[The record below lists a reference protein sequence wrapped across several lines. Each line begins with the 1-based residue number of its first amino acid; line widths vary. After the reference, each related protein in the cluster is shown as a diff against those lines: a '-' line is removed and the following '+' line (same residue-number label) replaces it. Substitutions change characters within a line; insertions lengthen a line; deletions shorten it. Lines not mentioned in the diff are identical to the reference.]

1 MVHWNASSANIRFS
15 TENIKSSRVRREKEK
30 RKKRQKEAMM
40 LRNPGKEK
48 NSSHVGKENSDPDGK
63 VSSNRVAKGNSS
75 HAEKVNI
82 NHAAKESTNHVGR
95 VTSNPDEKKE
105 ALHGMTGTESREA
118 SSGEKEIRELRES
131 SEEIGSPEF
140 RRRKKSNFIPSLT
153 INIRLQNA
161 TLSIFGKGLSSDK
174 ERYAIQIKTT
184 SLDRVKIEG
193 FKNK

>member
-1 MVHWNASSANIRFS
+1 MRFS

-105 ALHGMTGTESREA
+105 ALHGMTETESREA